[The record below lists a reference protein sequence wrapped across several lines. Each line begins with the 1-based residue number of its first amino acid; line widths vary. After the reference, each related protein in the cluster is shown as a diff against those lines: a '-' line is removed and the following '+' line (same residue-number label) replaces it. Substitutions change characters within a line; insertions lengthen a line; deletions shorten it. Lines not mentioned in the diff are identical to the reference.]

1 MKILGVIPA
10 RYASTRFPGKPLVAI
25 NGKSMIQRVF
35 EQAKKC
41 KSLARVVVA
50 TDDERIFEH
59 VTAFGGEAM
68 MTASTHQSGTDRCA
82 EVVEKLNFDSQTQ
95 GLDSDESVIFDKIT
109 PKREGIFT
117 AVINIQGDEPFIQPE
132 QIEKVV
138 EILRGTSIKN
148 EKLKIKNL
156 DDTAVQTSDFRLQTL
171 NFDIA
176 TLIKRIDNQADIDN
190 PNVVK
195 AVFGEGGRAVYF
207 SRSPIPFLR
216 NADKKDWPKSGQFF
230 KHIGLYG
237 YKTSVL
243 LDLARLSPSNLE
255 QLESLEQLRWLENGY
270 TIGIA
275 ETDLETIGIDTP
287 EDLKKILESKFQIPN
302 ANL

>member
-1 MKILGVIPA
+1 MKILGIIPA
-10 RYASTRFPGKPLVAI
+10 RYASTRFPGKPLVDI
-25 NGKSMIQRVF
+25 NGKSMIQRVY

-41 KSLARVVVA
+41 KSLAHVVVA

-59 VTAFGGEAM
+59 VTAFGGEAI
-68 MTASTHQSGTDRCA
+68 MTAATHQSGTDRCA
-82 EVVEKLNFDSQTQ
+82 EVVEKLNFALQTQ
-95 GLDSDESVIFDKIT
+95 HLDSDEAVVFDKIK
-109 PKREGIFT
+109 PKYEGIFT

-132 QIEKVV
+132 QIEKVA
-138 EILRGTSIKN
+138 EILRGSFLIKN
-148 EKLKIKNL
+148 EKLKIKNS
-156 DDTAVQTSDFRLQTL
+156 DDTATHKV

-176 TLIKRIDNQADIDN
+176 TLVKRIDNQADIDN

-195 AVFGEGGRAVYF
+195 AVFGADGRALYF
-207 SRSPIPFLR
+207 SRSPMPFLR
-216 NADKKDWPKSGQFF
+216 NMDKKEWSNSGQFF

-237 YKTSVL
+237 YKTNVL

-270 TIGIA
+270 AIGIA

-287 EDLKKILESKFQIPN
+287 EDLVNLKFEEK
-302 ANL
+302 

>member
-10 RYASTRFPGKPLVAI
+10 RYASTRFPGKPLVDI
-25 NGKSMIQRVF
+25 NGKSMIQRVY

-41 KSLARVVVA
+41 KSLAHVVVA
-50 TDDERIFEH
+50 TDDERIFDH

-68 MTASTHQSGTDRCA
+68 MTAATHQSGTDRCA
-82 EVVEKLNFDSQTQ
+82 EVVEKLNFAIQTQ
-95 GLDSDESVIFDKIT
+95 DLDSDEAIVFNKIT

-117 AVINIQGDEPFIQPE
+117 AIINIQGDEPFIQPA
-132 QIEKVV
+132 QIEKVAD
-138 EILRGTSIKN
+138 ILRGSFLIKN
-148 EKLKIKNL
+148 EELKIENS
-156 DDTAVQTSDFRLQTL
+156 DATAAQTSS
-171 NFDIA
+171 FDIA
-176 TLIKRIDNQADIDN
+176 TLAKRIDNQVDIEN
-190 PNVVK
+190 SNVVK
-195 AVFGEGGRAVYF
+195 AVFGESGRALYF

-216 NADKKDWPKSGQFF
+216 NVDKKEWSKSGQFF

-270 TIGIA
+270 AIGIA

-287 EDLKKILESKFQIPN
+287 EDLVGLKFEV
-302 ANL
+302 